1 MELVFNEYQSSI
13 EDLKL
18 NDYPQEVQEQFYD
31 FVNNVPYIKY
41 MVGKRPKAKDLPRD
55 NKGRIIVDVTKPH
68 ILEDM
73 DYFRPSALYYK
84 KHGVYTH
91 LRPNPNPNSE
101 YGKWIREEI
110 RRCYEGYVRESDGE
124 WVTGNMYFFM
134 NYCPIPMTK
143 ITGKSKKGER
153 VIDFPEF
160 WEGIYYRFHYIE
172 QAQNGGLFNETG
184 GNNGC
189 EISSRGKSKSLTMAA
204 IMAKYFVLGESI
216 NVNKAV
222 KCMATAY
229 QKQYLTSDGILNK
242 FQSYIDFLAQTTQF
256 PSKRLKSSLQDMSWK
271 MGYLDLDTGTQKGTL
286 NEVLGVSAKD
296 DPSKVRGKRLHFI
309 IVEEFGSFRNVLEL
323 YNIMLP
329 SVQEGDIS
337 FGTMY
342 LIGCVCKGTK
352 VWRGDGSM
360 CNIEDLI
367 PSQGILGCS
376 DEREITIEPIVKWQP
391 KVMKPC
397 VRITF
402 EDRILECSVDH
413 PILVQQLHCPRRKD
427 NYELRERKYSP
438 IFRSASNLKVGD
450 SVCVADGVNVFSNS
464 TLFDARLVGM
474 LIGDGTYSYNNT
486 PIYSSEDSILL
497 DYVKNKY
504 NWSLSREYTTKK
516 GNIYQEIRVKGI
528 CKDLKEIG
536 IYGQTKNNKRLPDN
550 YLTLNKQDAALL
562 LAGLWDTDGCFCSGK
577 SYSGFLTSS
586 CIDLIKQI
594 KVLME
599 KFGIFTSI
607 RKVNPKIQEGRKDKN
622 PWYILRIIDDI
633 SFQRFYEN
641 IPILVPNKKEQL
653 EKIVNREKGVSRGR
667 NRHYNGDYRV
677 IKVKDVEYIGMQE
690 VWNLQADDTH
700 TYIANGIIT
709 HNTSGD
715 DESDFQG
722 AAEIVYNPKGYRM
735 YALPNVFDKEGQ
747 GRPYIT
753 FFFPGFINRKGC
765 YDENG
770 NSDVTKAILEIL
782 ADRYRIKYN
791 SSDINSITK
800 AIAEIPITPQEAI
813 LRTRGNMFP
822 ITQLNERLNQIDSNP
837 SEYHDVYVGQLV
849 LNSKGVV
856 EFKPT
861 SDQPIR
867 EFPTKDNKVKGAI
880 EIFQMPEEQRE
891 GETRYILGHDPVDQD
906 SSDTMSLTSTFVLD
920 LYTDRIVAEYTG
932 RQDFAEDNY
941 EIVRLMCMFYKG
953 KCLYEN
959 NKKGLFAYFSR
970 MGCLHLLADVPE
982 YLRDKQLIKTLGY
995 GNTSKGVNATLPINN
1010 FANSLIRDWLLKP
1023 VPTVIIENGKE
1034 KEIVVPNLY
1043 FIRNKALLKELVLF
1057 NPDINVDRVRA
1068 LGMVMLYREEKLIM
1082 FGGDPNKNKEE
1093 LEADYLGLDPFFLNN
1108 FKK

>member
-1 MELVFNEYQSSI
+1 MELVFNEYQSSL

-41 MVGKRPKAKDLPRD
+41 MVGKRPKARELPRD

-68 ILEDM
+68 ILENM
-73 DYFRPSALYYK
+73 DYFRPSAIYYK

-110 RRCYEGYVRESDGE
+110 RRCYEGYIRESDGE

-242 FQSYIDFLAQTTQF
+242 FQSYIDFLAQNTQF

-342 LIGCVCKGTK
+342 LIG
-352 VWRGDGSM
+352 
-360 CNIEDLI
+360 
-367 PSQGILGCS
+367 
-376 DEREITIEPIVKWQP
+376 
-391 KVMKPC
+391 
-397 VRITF
+397 
-402 EDRILECSVDH
+402 
-413 PILVQQLHCPRRKD
+413 
-427 NYELRERKYSP
+427 
-438 IFRSASNLKVGD
+438 
-450 SVCVADGVNVFSNS
+450 
-464 TLFDARLVGM
+464 
-474 LIGDGTYSYNNT
+474 
-486 PIYSSEDSILL
+486 
-497 DYVKNKY
+497 
-504 NWSLSREYTTKK
+504 
-516 GNIYQEIRVKGI
+516 
-528 CKDLKEIG
+528 
-536 IYGQTKNNKRLPDN
+536 
-550 YLTLNKQDAALL
+550 
-562 LAGLWDTDGCFCSGK
+562 
-577 SYSGFLTSS
+577 
-586 CIDLIKQI
+586 
-594 KVLME
+594 
-599 KFGIFTSI
+599 
-607 RKVNPKIQEGRKDKN
+607 
-622 PWYILRIIDDI
+622 
-633 SFQRFYEN
+633 
-641 IPILVPNKKEQL
+641 
-653 EKIVNREKGVSRGR
+653 
-667 NRHYNGDYRV
+667 
-677 IKVKDVEYIGMQE
+677 
-690 VWNLQADDTH
+690 
-700 TYIANGIIT
+700 
-709 HNTSGD
+709 TSGD

-735 YALPNVFDKEGQ
+735 YALTNVFDKEGQ

-765 YDENG
+765 YDEDG

-782 ADRYRIKYN
+782 SDRYRIKYN

-813 LRTRGNMFP
+813 LRTRGNLFP
-822 ITQLNERLNQIDSNP
+822 VTQLTERLNQIEQDTRFFD
-837 SEYHDVYVGQLV
+837 DVYVGNLE
-849 LNSKGVV
+849 LNKSGEV
-856 EFKPT
+856 EFRP
-861 SDQPIR
+861 SNDLSIR

-880 EIFQMPEEQRE
+880 EIFNMPERDSN
-891 GETRYILGHDPVDQD
+891 GNVFSNRYIAGIDPVDQD
-906 SSDTMSLTSTFVLD
+906 SSDTMSLASIFVLD
-920 LYTDRIVAEYTG
+920 LFTDKIVCEYTG
-932 RQDFAEDNY
+932 RQDFADDNY
-941 EIVRLMCMFYKG
+941 EIMRRMLLFYNAKG
-953 KCLYEN
+953 CYEN
-959 NKKGLFAYFSR
+959 NLKGLFAYFSR
-970 MGCLHLLADVPE
+970 MNCTHLLCDTPE
-982 YLRDKQLIKTLGY
+982 YLRDKQLIKVTGY
-995 GNTSKGVNATLPINN
+995 GNTAKGVHASAPVNN
-1010 FANSLIRDWLLKP
+1010 YANSLIRDWLLKP
-1023 VPTVIIENGKE
+1023 VATVIEENGE
-1034 KEIVVPNLY
+1034 QKEISVSNLY
-1043 FIRNKALLKELVLF
+1043 FLRNKALLKELILF
-1057 NPDINVDRVRA
+1057 NPDINVDRIRA
-1068 LGMVMLYREEKLIM
+1068 LGMLMLYREEKIIM
-1082 FGGDPNKNKEE
+1082 YQGDMSKVNEKVSS
-1093 LEADYLGLDPFFLNN
+1093 DYLGNDPYFTNN
-1108 FKK
+1108 FRQ

>member
-1 MELVFNEYQSSI
+1 MELIFNEYQSSL

-41 MVGKRPKAKDLPRD
+41 MVSKRPKAKELPRD

-68 ILEDM
+68 ILENM
-73 DYFRPSALYYK
+73 DYFRPSAIYYK
-84 KHGVYTH
+84 KYGVYTH

-172 QAQNGGLFNETG
+172 QAQNGGLFNDTG

-242 FQSYIDFLAQTTQF
+242 FQSYIDFLAQNTQF

-342 LIGCVCKGTK
+342 LIG
-352 VWRGDGSM
+352 
-360 CNIEDLI
+360 
-367 PSQGILGCS
+367 
-376 DEREITIEPIVKWQP
+376 
-391 KVMKPC
+391 
-397 VRITF
+397 
-402 EDRILECSVDH
+402 
-413 PILVQQLHCPRRKD
+413 
-427 NYELRERKYSP
+427 
-438 IFRSASNLKVGD
+438 
-450 SVCVADGVNVFSNS
+450 
-464 TLFDARLVGM
+464 
-474 LIGDGTYSYNNT
+474 
-486 PIYSSEDSILL
+486 
-497 DYVKNKY
+497 
-504 NWSLSREYTTKK
+504 
-516 GNIYQEIRVKGI
+516 
-528 CKDLKEIG
+528 
-536 IYGQTKNNKRLPDN
+536 
-550 YLTLNKQDAALL
+550 
-562 LAGLWDTDGCFCSGK
+562 
-577 SYSGFLTSS
+577 
-586 CIDLIKQI
+586 
-594 KVLME
+594 
-599 KFGIFTSI
+599 
-607 RKVNPKIQEGRKDKN
+607 
-622 PWYILRIIDDI
+622 
-633 SFQRFYEN
+633 
-641 IPILVPNKKEQL
+641 
-653 EKIVNREKGVSRGR
+653 
-667 NRHYNGDYRV
+667 
-677 IKVKDVEYIGMQE
+677 
-690 VWNLQADDTH
+690 
-700 TYIANGIIT
+700 
-709 HNTSGD
+709 TSGD

-782 ADRYRIKYN
+782 SDRYRIKYN

-813 LRTRGNMFP
+813 LRTRGNLFP
-822 ITQLNERLNQIDSNP
+822 VTQLTERLNQIEQDTRFFD
-837 SEYHDVYVGQLV
+837 DVYVGNLE
-849 LNSKGVV
+849 LNRSGEV
-856 EFKPT
+856 EFRP
-861 SDQPIR
+861 SNDLPIR

-880 EIFQMPEEQRE
+880 EIFNMPERDSN
-891 GETRYILGHDPVDQD
+891 GNVFSNRYIAGIDPVDQD
-906 SSDTMSLTSTFVLD
+906 SSDTMSLASIFVLD
-920 LYTDRIVAEYTG
+920 LFTDKIVCEYTG
-932 RQDFAEDNY
+932 RQDFADDNY
-941 EIVRLMCMFYKG
+941 EIMRRILLFYNAKG
-953 KCLYEN
+953 CYEN
-959 NKKGLFAYFSR
+959 NLKGLFAYFSR
-970 MGCLHLLADVPE
+970 MNCTHLLCDTPE
-982 YLRDKQLIKTLGY
+982 YLRDKQLIKVTGY
-995 GNTSKGVNATLPINN
+995 GNTAKGVHASAPVNN
-1010 FANSLIRDWLLKP
+1010 YANSLIRDWLLKP
-1023 VPTVIIENGKE
+1023 VSTVIEENGE
-1034 KEIVVPNLY
+1034 QKEISVSNLY
-1043 FIRNKALLKELVLF
+1043 FLRNKALLKELILF
-1057 NPDINVDRVRA
+1057 NPDINVDRIRA
-1068 LGMVMLYREEKLIM
+1068 LGMLMLYREEKIIM
-1082 FGGDPNKNKEE
+1082 YQGDMSKVNEKVSS
-1093 LEADYLGLDPFFLNN
+1093 DYLGNDPYFTNN
-1108 FKK
+1108 FRQ